1 MDFVLKFFLEHQIAE
16 TQCQE
21 FLIFSKYHSNLR
33 DQMKNFDYFF
43 LALYYNDIWM
53 APKLIESVS
62 NKLIDCD

>member
-1 MDFVLKFFLEHQIAE
+1 
-16 TQCQE
+16 
-21 FLIFSKYHSNLR
+21 
-33 DQMKNFDYFF
+33 MKNFDYFF